1 MPILKHQKF
10 IALLLFGWLS
20 PTVTASTVAIPLLV
34 NQCLNY
40 SSDFHPDFSSVTA
53 LERQTIGLQN
63 ISDQLNYYRSFPL
76 PNAAREALL
85 QCQLTLADAVDRV
98 LTAPQLPQLIAHMR
112 QTDTPGLK
120 QLAQK
125 YQYLLEHQLP
135 LEQKARL
142 STAQASIRQHL
153 KSNNFQLAF
162 GDCALP
168 SKTPETT
175 TQATPEQ
182 APVQSK
188 PLARNIASYLLQQ
201 PDEHCRYEVWRRYQ
215 TRVKDAVKPMLN
227 KVLQQRQQQAQLA
240 GVDNYADFLLQQQLV
255 GSAKQ
260 LSIFLNA
267 MASEL
272 PVAPWDIGLKLAELP
287 STEIDQIS
295 SEAFLKVSLSQLQQL
310 GISHE
315 YIDKHWLR
323 LWYRNR
329 LLGEILLSEA
339 PKNRHLL
346 IRRSVIGQQTGQS
359 QLELKPQLQTL
370 WDYQTAVT
378 AVSEAVT
385 QLAAGGRYYL
395 DNGFA
400 LPQDAG
406 RIGELWLEHFLS
418 ANFSHQLQPQIGS
431 REQLAE
437 DYRQHLALFQ
447 ATVALA
453 LYQQPDTTPS
463 AMIYRSLFAGEWPQS
478 EDYAYSFSA
487 IADTGPLVYAP
498 IWQQIVAQAI
508 YQTTRSCAP
517 KQLFEELVINED
529 GNDIRPIMAQIWGAD
544 AVNRVMTQI
553 HQGQFVADHRPSWCP
568 LEHFTP

>member
-1 MPILKHQKF
+1 M
-10 IALLLFGWLS
+10 
-20 PTVTASTVAIPLLV
+20 
-34 NQCLNY
+34 
-40 SSDFHPDFSSVTA
+40 
-53 LERQTIGLQN
+53 
-63 ISDQLNYYRSFPL
+63 
-76 PNAAREALL
+76 

-260 LSIFLNA
+260 LSIF
-267 MASEL
+267 
-272 PVAPWDIGLKLAELP
+272 
-287 STEIDQIS
+287 
-295 SEAFLKVSLSQLQQL
+295 
-310 GISHE
+310 
-315 YIDKHWLR
+315 
-323 LWYRNR
+323 
-329 LLGEILLSEA
+329 
-339 PKNRHLL
+339 
-346 IRRSVIGQQTGQS
+346 
-359 QLELKPQLQTL
+359 
-370 WDYQTAVT
+370 
-378 AVSEAVT
+378 
-385 QLAAGGRYYL
+385 
-395 DNGFA
+395 
-400 LPQDAG
+400 
-406 RIGELWLEHFLS
+406 
-418 ANFSHQLQPQIGS
+418 
-431 REQLAE
+431 
-437 DYRQHLALFQ
+437 
-447 ATVALA
+447 
-453 LYQQPDTTPS
+453 
-463 AMIYRSLFAGEWPQS
+463 
-478 EDYAYSFSA
+478 
-487 IADTGPLVYAP
+487 
-498 IWQQIVAQAI
+498 
-508 YQTTRSCAP
+508 
-517 KQLFEELVINED
+517 
-529 GNDIRPIMAQIWGAD
+529 
-544 AVNRVMTQI
+544 
-553 HQGQFVADHRPSWCP
+553 
-568 LEHFTP
+568 